1 MATQKGLIAT
11 MSTQSGQILLP
22 RAKAEL
28 DGNQVMSRDGTGIGK
43 RLHIVMFTS
52 LSLNKG
58 RKAC

>member
-52 LSLNKG
+52 LS
-58 RKAC
+58 